1 MIMWVDQAEMPHL
14 WQVIWFQ
21 LAKLEGD
28 RLCKN
33 QGEVW
38 QYMGSKIEQD
48 KLTHTFRHRCYPK
61 SFNQEYRHISTTL
74 AGEVIE

>member
-21 LAKLEGD
+21 LDKLEGD

-48 KLTHTFRHRCYPK
+48 KLTHTFRHRCHPK
-61 SFNQEYRHISTTL
+61 SFNREYRHISTTL